1 MVGGLG
7 SSAQHLAE
15 NFHDVILSSQQVG
28 EVAQLLNFRGGEV
41 ISAEKCQMTAEE
53 QRRHR
58 ELTEKID
65 RELHAKEAESR
76 LSDGLSACVSMVDAK
91 NAEDLAETS
100 TFVQNAIGNVIK
112 LQETSFDQ
120 VTSIFRSW
128 ETLLDVDASHFGFLI
143 VRNVTFSLPAPISSI
158 F

>member
-1 MVGGLG
+1 M
-7 SSAQHLAE
+7 
-15 NFHDVILSSQQVG
+15 ILSSQQVG

-91 NAEDLAETS
+91 NAEDLAET
-100 TFVQNAIGNVIK
+100 QI
-112 LQETSFDQ
+112 
-120 VTSIFRSW
+120 
-128 ETLLDVDASHFGFLI
+128 
-143 VRNVTFSLPAPISSI
+143 PA
-158 F
+158 